1 MNGKR
6 AFLLIVLLLL
16 LICTSCASFTS
27 PARKHK
33 LDNGE
38 SYWVD
43 YDATRRGAIVTPQD
57 KKLFVCSEPSPD
69 VALEMV
75 DKFLLKI
82 GYEKISAEAQA
93 DISTKV
99 VELGRRTQVI
109 MFLRESLYRLCEMS
123 ANFGLKPDEVK
134 DLYEMVISAA
144 VDMAKAELI
153 AAKAEEARQQAEKL
167 RMLNK
172 VKEDNRKYLDK
183 MFGIE

>member
-6 AFLLIVLLLL
+6 ESLLIILMLLLA
-16 LICTSCASFTS
+16 CSSCANFTS

-33 LDNGE
+33 LEKNE

-43 YDATRRGAIVTPQD
+43 YDVSRRGAIVTP
-57 KKLFVCSEPSPD
+57 KNIKLFVCAEPSPD

-82 GYEKISAEAQA
+82 GYEKITADAQA
-93 DISTKV
+93 EISTKV
-99 VELGRRTQVI
+99 VELGRRTQII

-123 ANFGLKPDEVK
+123 TNFGLKPDEVK
-134 DLYEMVISAA
+134 ELYKMVIDAA

-153 AAKAEEARQQAEKL
+153 AAKAEEARAQAEKL
-167 RMLNK
+167 RMLNN
-172 VKEDNRKYLDK
+172 VKEEKRKYLDK
-183 MFGIE
+183 MFGVE